1 MDLLLGVNGRLLGL
15 LFRIAGWVGLLR
27 ESRPEKGSGPENSS
41 SPERLPGE
49 HQDSSSHMLTFLVS
63 RSSSH
68 VLRPQKYGGG
78 RRTKDG
84 VTRAAPLTSERS
96 AAYNTHKEYR
106 P

>member
-15 LFRIAGWVGLLR
+15 LFRMAGWVGLLR
-27 ESRPEKGSGPENSS
+27 ESRPEKDSGPENSRS
-41 SPERLPGE
+41 TERLPGE

-63 RSSSH
+63 RSSSPSF
-68 VLRPQKYGGG
+68 VLRSMAEDAY
-78 RRTKDG
+78 G